1 MESGLEPHEEEILI
15 RMLREGFVE
24 GAYSSLERVARAIRW
39 EEIAR
44 RCGVRAK
51 FKSVAKRL
59 VSRGLLTDH
68 GKSMRVLSLTRDG
81 VRVALALMEL
91 RRERDGP

>member
-1 MESGLEPHEEEILI
+1 MESGLEPHEEEVLI
-15 RMLREGFVE
+15 RMLREGFI
-24 GAYSSLERVARAIRW
+24 GGSYSSLERVARAIRW

-44 RCGVRAK
+44 RCGIRAK

-91 RRERDGP
+91 RGERDGP